1 MKQPESGG
9 QRPPSEEEY
18 RTLVEQSS
26 DVIFVVNPQGFFDY
40 ISPGI
45 ERAAGYKPEEVV
57 GKPFSHFVHPEDLQG
72 LQDSFAETLEGRYAP
87 HQFRVLSKDR
97 RIRHVHTS
105 SRLLTDAAGEV
116 TGVIGVM
123 TDISAYTRAEEVRA
137 AIYRISDA
145 VHRTQNL
152 DELFG
157 VIHGIVGELMPADN
171 FYIALYDQALDL
183 IQFPYFRD
191 ERDTTPTPM
200 RPGKCLTC
208 HVLTTGEPLLIRPDQ
223 YLELERTG
231 EVERKGSPSVDWLGV
246 PLKTQRGE
254 IIGVM
259 AVQTYADDVRLEEG
273 DKEILVFVSR
283 QVAMAIERKRADEQL
298 TREHALLATLIN
310 HLPDAVFVKDRE
322 SRFMYA
328 NPVLARLME
337 AEGPEALLGKT
348 DFDFFP
354 ASVAGQF
361 RADEEELMRTGKPLA
376 DKDETRY
383 DSSGN
388 RMTILTTKLPLR
400 DQAGEIIGLVGV
412 SRDLTERVQA
422 EEALRASEARLESIF
437 KSSPTG
443 IALAA
448 GRLLRQVNERFCELT
463 GYSREEL
470 IGQELRRLY
479 PSDEVY
485 VAAEIELDCGI
496 QHKGWGT
503 VETRWLHKDGEEI
516 DVLINAAPLDRADVN
531 HGMTISVSDIRDRK
545 EAERGRDQ
553 LEQQLW
559 QLQKMESIGRLAG
572 GVAHDFNNLLTAI
585 SGNIQLALMDTEK
598 GRLPVSRLQQA
609 LKAAETASS
618 LTQQLLAFSR
628 KQIIEPKIV
637 DLNEILTNMREMLAR
652 LVGED
657 VQLAIIPS
665 PELGRVK
672 VDAAQIEQIVVNL
685 CSNAR
690 DAMPNGGQLT
700 IETSNV
706 ALDERYCQAH
716 SWATPGEHVQL
727 AVSDTGVGLTRE
739 ALQHVFEPFFTTKA
753 RGKGTGLGLAMV
765 YGAVKQNGGNVE
777 VYSEPGRGTTFK
789 IYLPRVTGQTD
800 EATAVAFDV
809 EELAYGSETILLVE
823 DGDYIREFAEDVL
836 RQSGY
841 EVIACATVR
850 EAIDHSRSFTGRI
863 HLLLTDVVLP
873 DGNARDLARTIRAER
888 PELRVLFTSGYAEN
902 VIVHHGV
909 LDPGVQFIGKPF
921 TAAALA
927 RKIREALSL
936 QP

>member
-1 MKQPESGG
+1 MKRSQSGG
-9 QRPPSEEEY
+9 QRPPTEEEY
-18 RTLVEQSS
+18 WTLAAQSNE
-26 DVIFVVNPQGFFDY
+26 VIFVLNSQGLFTY
-40 ISPGI
+40 VSPGI
-45 ERAAGYKPEEVV
+45 ERASGYTPEEVV
-57 GKPFSHFVHPEDLQG
+57 GKPFSLFVHPDDLTG
-72 LQDSFAETLEGRYAP
+72 LQESFSETLQGRYAP
-87 HQFRVLSKDR
+87 HQFRILSKDR

-105 SRLLTDAAGEV
+105 SRLLRDAGEV
-116 TGVIGVM
+116 TGVMGVM
-123 TDISAYTRAEEVRA
+123 TDVSAYTRAEEVRS

-157 VIHGIVGELMPADN
+157 VIHGIIGELMPADN
-171 FYIALYDQALDL
+171 FYIALYDQASDL

-191 ERDTTPTPM
+191 ERDSTPAPM
-200 RPGKCLTC
+200 RPGKSLTSY
-208 HVLTTGEPLLIRPDQ
+208 VLATGEPLLAGPARRHQ
-223 YLELERTG
+223 LEETG
-231 EVERKGSPSVDWLGV
+231 EIRCSGSRCVDWLGV

-254 IIGVM
+254 MIGVM
-259 AVQTYADDVRLEEG
+259 AVQSYVEDVRLEES

-298 TREHALLATLIN
+298 TREHSLLSILMK
-310 HLPDAVFVKDRE
+310 HLPDAVYVKDRE
-322 SRFMYA
+322 SRFLYA
-328 NPVLARLME
+328 NPGLARLME
-337 AEGPEALLGKT
+337 AEAPEAMLGKT
-348 DFDFFP
+348 DFDFLP
-354 ASVAGQF
+354 VALARQY
-361 RADEEELMRTGKPLA
+361 RQDEEELMRTGKPLD

-383 DSSGN
+383 DSLGN
-388 RMTILTTKLPLR
+388 RVCILTTKVPLR
-400 DQAGEIIGLVGV
+400 DQAGDVIGLVGV

-422 EEALRASEARLESIF
+422 EEALRASEAQLESIF
-437 KSSPTG
+437 KASPTG

-448 GRLLRQVNERFCELT
+448 GRLLCQVNERFCELT

-470 IGQELRRLY
+470 IGQELRGLY
-479 PSDEVY
+479 PTDEVY

-496 QHKGWGT
+496 QHRGWGT

-516 DVLINAAPLDRADVN
+516 DVLVNAAPLDRVDIT
-531 HGMTISVSDIRDRK
+531 HGMTLSVSDIRDRK
-545 EAERGRDQ
+545 EAERGRER
-553 LEQQLW
+553 LEQQVW
-559 QLQKMESIGRLAG
+559 QLQKMELIGRLAG

-598 GRLPVSRLQQA
+598 GRLPGSRLQQA
-609 LKAAETASS
+609 LKAADTAST

-637 DLNEILTNMREMLAR
+637 DLNEILANMREMLAR
-652 LVGED
+652 LVGEG
-657 VQLAIIPS
+657 VQLVIISS

-672 VDAAQIEQIVVNL
+672 VDAAQIEQIIVNL

-690 DAMPNGGQLT
+690 DAMPDGGQLT
-700 IETSNV
+700 IETSNMR
-706 ALDERYCQAH
+706 LDEPYCETH
-716 SWATPGEHVQL
+716 SWATPGEHVL
-727 AVSDTGVGLTRE
+727 LSVSDTGVGLTRE

-765 YGAVKQNGGNVE
+765 YGAVKQNAGNVE
-777 VYSEPGRGTTFK
+777 VYSEAGRGTTFK
-789 IYLPRVTGQTD
+789 IYLPLVTGQTD
-800 EATAVAFDV
+800 ATAAPRGV

-841 EVIACATVR
+841 EVISCSTVK
-850 EAIDHSRSFTGRI
+850 EAVDRSHSFTGPI

-873 DGNARDLARTIRAER
+873 DGNARDLAKRIRAQR
-888 PELRVLFTSGYAEN
+888 PEMKVLFTSGYAEN

-936 QP
+936 QE